1 MVQIK
6 KGNLLTSQTQ
16 VIGHQ
21 TNCKGISGGL
31 AGIIF
36 KTFPECWIPYLQC
49 CKVNRPLG
57 KTQLLKCNDGR
68 ILANIFGQYE
78 AGAATNYR
86 YVLSGLKDLRKQMES
101 LNLKTLSLP
110 YGMGAGIGGGDWN
123 TVYGLI
129 EQVFGLSSIEVT
141 LCKLEN

>member
-6 KGNLLTSQTQ
+6 TGNLLKSNTE

-21 TNCKGISGGL
+21 TTCKGIVGGL
-31 AGIIF
+31 AGLIF
-36 KTFPECWIPYLQC
+36 KTFPECWAPYLQC
-49 CKVNRPLG
+49 CRINRPLG

-86 YVLSGLKDLRKQMES
+86 CILSGLKDLRKQMES
-101 LNLKTLSLP
+101 LHLKSLSLP

>member
-6 KGNLLTSQTQ
+6 SGNLLTSKTQ

-21 TNCKGISGGL
+21 TNCKGIAGGL
-31 AGIIF
+31 ARTIF
-36 KTFPECWIPYLQC
+36 KTFPECWVPYLQG
-49 CKVNRPLG
+49 CKVNKPLG
-57 KTQLLKCNDGR
+57 KTQLLRCNDGR

-78 AGAATNYR
+78 AGAATNYH

-101 LNLKTLSLP
+101 LHLTSLSLP

-129 EQVFGLSSIEVT
+129 EQVFGLSPIKVV
-141 LCKLEN
+141 LCKLEK